1 MYFIYKSKAEID
13 EYGDVLF
20 EIEGNGQVFSFRAGI
35 SEMVLPTLFSDLTAM
50 LNGKTHFFEVDGNE
64 AMTYY
69 KFKRDGKLLRIEAK
83 HWHTHEKYEFSLHN
97 FCKALQAAFR
107 RFFRQQRVNHK
118 EEASQ
123 EILDEWNTFNKT
135 IS

>member
-1 MYFIYKSKAEID
+1 MNFLYQSNAEID
-13 EYGDVLF
+13 EYGDVMF
-20 EIEGNGQVFSFRAGI
+20 QIEGDGQSFSFRAGI
-35 SEMVLPTLFSDLTAM
+35 SEMVLPAFFSDLTAM
-50 LNGKTHFFEVDGNE
+50 LTGKIYSFDVDGNE

-69 KFKRDGKLLRIEAK
+69 KFNRNGSKLRIEAK
-83 HWHTHEKYEFSLHN
+83 HHHIREVYEFSLHN